1 LFEEKNR
8 PFFGCFTQKSRIP
21 VLTKKFSRL
30 FFALFLLL

>member
-1 LFEEKNR
+1 LFEEKK
-8 PFFGCFTQKSRIP
+8 PAFFCCFTQKSRIP